1 LGRALIVRGAGKTR
15 RQVIAWAL
23 YDWGNS
29 AFATA
34 VIAGFFPIFFKQ
46 YWSAGIDPTASSFR
60 LGIANSAGSLVVLAL
75 APALGAVAD
84 QGAFKKRFLT
94 AFAFAGI
101 VATAALYL
109 VEQGSW
115 EIAVLLY
122 VVAGI
127 GFSGAN
133 VFYDA
138 LLIDV
143 AEAREF
149 DFVSGL
155 GYAAGY
161 LGGGL
166 FFAGCVALTL
176 WPESFGLAGRA
187 QAVSLSFV
195 LTGVWWALFTLPLL
209 RAVRERP
216 ATGSTGF
223 LRALG
228 GGFRQLA
235 ATFRKIRRF
244 RVVVL
249 FLVAYWLYIDGV
261 DTIVRMAVDY
271 GMALGFPAEGL
282 ITALLITQ
290 FVGFPAALL
299 FGWLGGKIG
308 AKTGILIG
316 IAAYM
321 AITFWGYLM
330 QSSWEFYALAVAIGL
345 VQGGVQ
351 SLSRSLYARLIP
363 EEAAAEFFGFYNL
376 LGKFAA
382 VLGPALMGWVAVATG
397 SNRLSILSLLVLFGL
412 GALLLLFVKPIGA
425 SLDPDAGETGAA

>member
-1 LGRALIVRGAGKTR
+1 VKLR

-46 YWSAGIDPTASSFR
+46 YWSTGIEPTVSSFR

-94 AFAFAGI
+94 AFAAAGI
-101 VATAALYL
+101 VATAAFYL
-109 VEQGSW
+109 VAQGHWALAS
-115 EIAVLLY
+115 LLY

-138 LLIDV
+138 LLVDV
-143 AEAREF
+143 AETREF

-166 FFAGCVALTL
+166 FFGGCVALTL
-176 WPESFGLAGRA
+176 WPEALGLTDRVH
-187 QAVSLSFV
+187 AVRLSFV
-195 LTGVWWALFTLPLL
+195 LTALWWGLFTLPLL
-209 RAVRERP
+209 RVVRERAASR
-216 ATGSTGF
+216 ATDFG
-223 LRALG
+223 RAVAD
-228 GGFRQLA
+228 GFRQLA
-235 ATFRKIRRF
+235 ATFRKIRRY
-244 RVVVL
+244 RVIVV
-249 FLVAYWLYIDGV
+249 FLLAYWLYIDGV

-308 AKTGILIG
+308 SKTGIIIG
-316 IAAYM
+316 LAVYM
-321 AITFWGYLM
+321 AITVWGYLLHHA
-330 QSSWEFYALAVAIGL
+330 WEFYALAVAIGL

-363 EEAAAEFFGFYNL
+363 AAAAAEFFGFYNL

-397 SNRLSILSLLVLFGL
+397 SNRVSILSLLLLFGL
-412 GALLLLFVKPIGA
+412 GALLLLFVAERRAERAP
-425 SLDPDAGETGAA
+425 AG

>member
-1 LGRALIVRGAGKTR
+1 LKTR

-46 YWSAGIDPTASSFR
+46 YWSVGIDPTASSFR
-60 LGIANSAGSLVVLAL
+60 LGIANSAGSIVVLAL

-94 AFAFAGI
+94 AFAVAGV

-109 VEQGSW
+109 VEQGNW
-115 EIAVLLY
+115 EIAALLY

-138 LLIDV
+138 LLMDV
-143 AEAREF
+143 SEARDL

-166 FFAGCVALTL
+166 FFAGCVGLTL
-176 WPESFGLAGRA
+176 WPEAVGLRDRA
-187 QAVSLSFV
+187 QAVRLSFV
-195 LTGVWWALFTLPLL
+195 LTAVWWAIFTIPLL
-209 RAVRERP
+209 RAVRERA
-216 ATGSTGF
+216 AT
-223 LRALG
+223 RATSFVRAVG

-249 FLVAYWLYIDGV
+249 FLLAYWLYIDGV

-290 FVGFPAALL
+290 FVGFPAALV

-316 IAAYM
+316 IGAYI

-330 QSSWEFYALAVAIGL
+330 QNSWEFYALAVAIGL

-382 VLGPALMGWVAVATG
+382 VLGPALMGWVAVVSG

-412 GALLLLFVKPIGA
+412 GALLLVFVNPNA
-425 SLDPDAGETGAA
+425 SARQPDPAAAGDH